1 MSFVATQRYL
11 DAVASPKASIHKWH
25 ARPILIPGG
34 QCQRRQSEVQ
44 GLWKRVHSL
53 KPPPPWHP
61 RPKDESR
68 QLFLLFCHWF
78 IFRGGGGVVIW
89 HIYMPGILISVSLFK
104 LLNIV
109 KVAVLIDVP
118 YYLSNAP
125 TVSETRSLISVTCLG
140 LFYQA
145 ESCYSRRQSLT
156 FLLF

>member
-1 MSFVATQRYL
+1 M
-11 DAVASPKASIHKWH
+11 
-25 ARPILIPGG
+25 
-34 QCQRRQSEVQ
+34 
-44 GLWKRVHSL
+44 
-53 KPPPPWHP
+53 
-61 RPKDESR
+61 
-68 QLFLLFCHWF
+68 
-78 IFRGGGGVVIW
+78 VIW

-125 TVSETRSLISVTCLG
+125 TVSETRNLISVTCLG